1 MLLLDD
7 PTTAVDAAT
16 ESEVLDAID
25 GARQGR
31 TTIIVAN
38 RLTTIRRA
46 NRILVLHEGRL
57 VEQGT
62 HDELIRQRGVYFRL
76 ARLQAADAES
86 ARLLGTAEARA

>member
-16 ESEVLDAID
+16 EREVLDAID
-25 GARQGR
+25 GARRGR
-31 TTIIVAN
+31 TTLIVAN

-46 NRILVLHEGRL
+46 SRILVLTEGRL

-62 HDELIRQRGVYFRL
+62 HDELVRRRGVYFRM

-86 ARLLGTAEARA
+86 ARLLERAEARA